1 MKIPSNL
8 KISLSSKPGSCRSCL
23 WQTEVELIIHT
34 EHYHVTQCIQAE
46 QKHRPLG
53 WELQIIVYHIW
64 DNVFYCL
71 LLSLYFQHVWKS
83 QTIIFHCVC
92 YSCAWPVGGRVA
104 VHFSSSSVLVSAIT
118 LPKWCIYS
126 FCHVR
131 LLVVSVIQKHWPLFV
146 CRGSQ
151 APRCWLI

>member
-83 QTIIFHCVC
+83 QTIIFHCVLFLC
-92 YSCAWPVGGRVA
+92 LTSRRQSGSSLQLQLSLSLSNYFTKMVHIFILPCEVAGGVCN
-104 VHFSSSSVLVSAIT
+104 SETLTSVCL
-118 LPKWCIYS
+118 
-126 FCHVR
+126 
-131 LLVVSVIQKHWPLFV
+131 
-146 CRGSQ
+146 
-151 APRCWLI
+151 

>member
-34 EHYHVTQCIQAE
+34 EHYYVTQCIQAE

-71 LLSLYFQHVWKS
+71 LYVIPVFPTCLKESDNYIPLCVLFLCLTSRRQSGSSLQLQLSLSLSNYFTKMVH
-83 QTIIFHCVC
+83 IFILPCEVAGGVC
-92 YSCAWPVGGRVA
+92 NSETLT
-104 VHFSSSSVLVSAIT
+104 SVCL
-118 LPKWCIYS
+118 
-126 FCHVR
+126 
-131 LLVVSVIQKHWPLFV
+131 
-146 CRGSQ
+146 
-151 APRCWLI
+151 